1 MKKIDCLLCFA
12 MLGLM
17 AASCSLKEDI
27 QFLGTY
33 YELTYDGVASRQ
45 PAIASP
51 DGSIGHKDLA
61 DSVYCFSDSVF
72 SGETT
77 VRVRFINRIPVYQ
90 ESLDM
95 DYKVQTNPAPGN
107 SVFDVRVWKG
117 VSGADPT
124 TPLEVKSG
132 TLSFRYSRGEYRR
145 AEFDLVVADGITEHR
160 IKGDMHFPIKP
171 VTPWADFVAL
181 VENGG
186 ETDFRRYY

>member
-1 MKKIDCLLCFA
+1 MKRKAYLLCFIT
-12 MLGLM
+12 LGLI
-17 AASCSLKEDI
+17 AVSCSFKEYL
-27 QFLGTY
+27 QYREFY
-33 YELTYDGVASRQ
+33 YKLTYDGVESQQ
-45 PAIASP
+45 PTIGKP
-51 DGSIGHKDLA
+51 DGAIGYKDPA

-72 SGETT
+72 PGETAL
-77 VRVRFINRIPVYQ
+77 RVRFFNRIPVYQ

-107 SVFDVRVWKG
+107 SVFDVCVWKG
-117 VSGADPT
+117 VSGAEPT
-124 TPLEVKSG
+124 TPLAVKSG

-171 VTPWADFVAL
+171 ITPWADFVAL